1 MTLAQFLG
9 TLTGILNQIVPF
21 ILGLA
26 VLVILWG
33 IFTYI
38 TKAGEEEKR
47 AEAKKFILYG
57 ILGLFIMVSLW
68 GFVGILVNT
77 FGIKET
83 INPGDIPRVPTICP
97 PTGSTGPKP
106 DGC

>member
-1 MTLAQFLG
+1 MKIADLLG
-9 TLTGILNQIVPF
+9 KLTDILNAVVPF
-21 ILGLA
+21 VLGLT

-47 AEAKKFILYG
+47 AEAKNFILYG
-57 ILGLFIMVSLW
+57 VLGLFIMVSLW

-77 FGIKET
+77 FQIRAT
-83 INPGDIPRVPTICP
+83 VQSTDIPKVPTIQ
-97 PTGSTGPKP
+97 
-106 DGC
+106 

>member
-1 MTLAQFLG
+1 MTIATLLT
-9 TLTGILNQIVPF
+9 TLTGILNAVVPF
-21 ILGLA
+21 IIGLV
-26 VLVILWG
+26 VLVIIWG

-77 FGIKET
+77 FGITGT
-83 INPGDIPRVPTICP
+83 INSGDIPKVPTICP

-106 DGC
+106 AGC

>member
-77 FGIKET
+77 FGLKEQ
-83 INPGDIPRVPTICP
+83 IQPGDIPKVPIICP
-97 PTGSTGPKP
+97 PTPTTPATP
-106 DGC
+106 GC